1 MEMGKLSLPHSNYN
15 QLHPFSGLKR
25 SEVLES
31 YLCSLH
37 VIKSYIQTQKNRS
50 KILPFKS
57 HIYHLKKTLIMWGRG
72 GGSTLAATKATS
84 KIEMP
89 KEMGSLVREVLRMR
103 MSYT

>member
-1 MEMGKLSLPHSNYN
+1 
-15 QLHPFSGLKR
+15 
-25 SEVLES
+25 
-31 YLCSLH
+31 
-37 VIKSYIQTQKNRS
+37 
-50 KILPFKS
+50 
-57 HIYHLKKTLIMWGRG
+57 MWGRG